1 MSTASQRSEASVTQ
15 SPRVRVLV
23 AKPGLDGHDRGA
35 RVIAAALRDAGMEVV
50 YTGLR
55 ASVPAIAAAAVQED
69 VDVIGLSI
77 LSGAHESICRRLR
90 EELDQREAG
99 IPIVVGGIIPAAD
112 REKLEQLGVAAVFG
126 PESPLG
132 AVVEAVRTVAA
143 GGKVRASSSGA
154 AEDAGRG
161 AKTGRAQS
169 GIPATRLDHT
179 AICVRDIEAAIAL
192 IEELLGQKVAHKEFV
207 PAQKV
212 HAAFFDFPNG
222 ASLELVAP
230 QGNEGLEKFLAK
242 RGDALHHLAL
252 RVRDL
257 DALLKRLEA
266 RGVPLI
272 DKVSRPGARG
282 HKVAF
287 LHPKAFGGTLLEL
300 VEAHEESHEDPSR
313 R

>member
-1 MSTASQRSEASVTQ
+1 MEATSRASHDASAG
-15 SPRVRVLV
+15 RIRVLV
-23 AKPGLDGHDRGA
+23 GKPGLDGHDRGA

-55 ASVPAIAAAAVQED
+55 ATVPAIAAAAVQED

-90 EELDQREAG
+90 DELDRRGAR
-99 IPIVVGGIIPAAD
+99 IPIVVGGIIPASD
-112 REKLEQLGVAAVFG
+112 RATLAELGVAAVFG
-126 PESPLG
+126 PESPLS
-132 AVVEAVRTVAA
+132 AVVEAVRELATNPRSTSPSKPQSTSA
-143 GGKVRASSSGA
+143 GA
-154 AEDAGRG
+154 AAARP
-161 AKTGRAQS
+161 

-179 AICVRDIEAAIAL
+179 AICVRDMDASIAL

-230 QGNEGLEKFLAK
+230 QGNEGLEKFLQK

-257 DALLKRLEA
+257 DALLLRLEA

-300 VEAHEESHEDPSR
+300 VEANEESDDHAAAR
-313 R
+313 

>member
-1 MSTASQRSEASVTQ
+1 METASRPPRAASQ
-15 SPRVRVLV
+15 GRIRVLV
-23 AKPGLDGHDRGA
+23 GKPGLDGHDRGA

-55 ASVPAIAAAAVQED
+55 ATVPAIAAAAVQED

-90 EELDQREAG
+90 DELSRREAR

-112 REKLEQLGVAAVFG
+112 YGKLKELGVAAVFG
-126 PESPLG
+126 PESPLA
-132 AVVEAVRTVAA
+132 AVVDT
-143 GGKVRASSSGA
+143 VRAVA
-154 AEDAGRG
+154 
-161 AKTGRAQS
+161 TGSNPTPTSNPTSNPTSRP

-179 AICVRDIEAAIAL
+179 AICVRDIDASIAL

-207 PAQKV
+207 AAQKV

-230 QGNEGLEKFLAK
+230 QGNEGLERFLQK

-257 DALLKRLEA
+257 DALLARLDA

-300 VEAHEESHEDPSR
+300 VEAHEESHDDAAAR
-313 R
+313 

>member
-1 MSTASQRSEASVTQ
+1 METGRI
-15 SPRVRVLV
+15 RVLV
-23 AKPGLDGHDRGA
+23 GKPGLDGHDRGA

-55 ASVPAIAAAAVQED
+55 ATVPAIAAAAVQEG

-90 EELDQREAG
+90 DELSRREAQ

-112 REKLEQLGVAAVFG
+112 FAKLKELGVAAVFG

-132 AVVEAVRTVAA
+132 AVVET
-143 GGKVRASSSGA
+143 VRALATNATPTSTSNRTATS
-154 AEDAGRG
+154 
-161 AKTGRAQS
+161 TSNQTSTPRA

-179 AICVRDIEAAIAL
+179 AICVRDLDASIAL

-230 QGNEGLEKFLAK
+230 RGNEGLEKFLHK

-257 DALLKRLEA
+257 DALLARLDA

-300 VEAHEESHEDPSR
+300 VEAQGKSHDESHDDHTAAR
-313 R
+313 